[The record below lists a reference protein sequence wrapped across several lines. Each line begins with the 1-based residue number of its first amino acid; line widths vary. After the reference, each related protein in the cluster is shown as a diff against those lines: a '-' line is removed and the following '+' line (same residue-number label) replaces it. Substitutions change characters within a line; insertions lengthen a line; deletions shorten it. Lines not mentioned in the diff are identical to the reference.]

1 MKLKINIK
9 YSITL
14 VCMYILIF
22 QNVLQNFIPIIQYFD
37 EILALSVIPLFII
50 RTTNKKTKLKFCN
63 RDFIIIFLIITL
75 LFDGFLA
82 SSIYKIQPI
91 NISLSDAL
99 LVAKFFFTYFL
110 AKICLDFE
118 FIEKNKNKF
127 KKHINFL
134 LIIFLFLTIFN
145 YIFKIWPGEYRFGI
159 MSNRLFYSHS
169 TYLAAIC
176 IFILSVYI
184 LLSDNLK
191 KKRFY
196 TLILM
201 ILLLSTMRFKAIGA
215 LCAIIGVIFLV
226 NHSNKKISISKF
238 GVLALVALFLVWNQI
253 EYYYIELNDSARSQ
267 LTQKSI
273 QIAKDYFPIGAGF
286 GTYGSYMSAVSYS
299 PLYSRYGLNKIYGLQ
314 STNSKFISDTFWPMI
329 IGQFGFIGLICYAL
343 IIVCI
348 FKNIQEDFDSNRK
361 QLYLSKICCLL
372 YLLISSTSES
382 SFVHPVAIP
391 LALIIGIFSNKK
403 KGNINE

>member
-1 MKLKINIK
+1 MKKLNLKHAG
-9 YSITL
+9 Y
-14 VCMYILIF
+14 
-22 QNVLQNFIPIIQYFD
+22 
-37 EILALSVIPLFII
+37 
-50 RTTNKKTKLKFCN
+50 
-63 RDFIIIFLIITL
+63 
-75 LFDGFLA
+75 
-82 SSIYKIQPI
+82 
-91 NISLSDAL
+91 SLSEL
-99 LVAKFFFTYFL
+99 MFTL
-110 AKICLDFE
+110 
-118 FIEKNKNKF
+118 
-127 KKHINFL
+127 
-134 LIIFLFLTIFN
+134 
-145 YIFKIWPGEYRFGI
+145 
-159 MSNRLFYSHS
+159 
-169 TYLAAIC
+169 
-176 IFILSVYI
+176 
-184 LLSDNLK
+184 
-191 KKRFY
+191 
-196 TLILM
+196 
-201 ILLLSTMRFKAIGA
+201 
-215 LCAIIGVIFLV
+215 AIIGVIFLV